1 MEPLKEWVAERIL
14 LGRLEDGRRDIEG
27 LLVAPPEHEALGSP
41 GLGLVDERLR
51 AERLEGGEPLGEQ
64 VQRLVEATRAGSDP
78 GEVRGRERDA
88 DEVLRGPPDSPR
100 LEEERLG
107 LLELALVG
115 DDLALV
121 VLRARDV
128 DDVARTLAQLAAPPV
143 ELRGLVPAARVVGLD
158 SEVVDE
164 VGLEDEIAGLLEHG
178 QRQIGVLLIP
188 LAERQAVE
196 VEQVVSVAECG
207 PVARE
212 LGMLGGAFAP
222 IDALVEASLPELDS
236 GRRELEL
243 HAAGDP
249 VFPCGGIQRLE
260 PTAVPVERLGIAS
273 EALTEDSLLA
283 HQTRAHEPV
292 LGQLTREAVG
302 VPGLLVTRRELADIA
317 KCFGDVCHLGRR
329 QLEVLGRDERALEEL
344 GRVDVRRPALGQV
357 ADRCGVAPSTL
368 VVLRVQEMER
378 EEGRKLRSVCSGPL
392 LERRADPPVDLAPA
406 AEGEALVRDR
416 SEEVVPEA
424 QLVRPLP
431 GHEPPRRRQRSRSPM
446 SSSSSARTSASRSS
460 SKRAPRTEALRRRKR
475 SPGSSVSIRVV
486 ISVSTVSGS
495 AAAPPAAR
503 VAATSSRTKSGL
515 PPERAET
522 SPSSSSERATSPAA
536 ESASRAVSSLQSA
549 EISMSRCPSPGSST
563 NGRPCGRHGSCLVQQ
578 PGGCGVVRSC
588 ADDRGG
594 GVHHLRQPRLHRIR
608 GDGPRD
614 RWGCGG
620 ELSRAC
626 VFASRWLAERHR
638 HRTRRVLWD
647 A

>member
-1 MEPLKEWVAERIL
+1 MEPLEEWVAERIL

-178 QRQIGVLLIP
+178 QRQNGVLLIP

-392 LERRADPPVDLAPA
+392 LER
-406 AEGEALVRDR
+406 
-416 SEEVVPEA
+416 
-424 QLVRPLP
+424 PLP

-475 SPGSSVSIRVV
+475 SPGSSVSLRVV
-486 ISVSTVSGS
+486 ISVSPVSGS

-522 SPSSSSERATSPAA
+522 SRAA
-536 ESASRAVSSLQSA
+536 
-549 EISMSRCPSPGSST
+549 
-563 NGRPCGRHGSCLVQQ
+563 
-578 PGGCGVVRSC
+578 
-588 ADDRGG
+588 
-594 GVHHLRQPRLHRIR
+594 PR
-608 GDGPRD
+608 
-614 RWGCGG
+614 
-620 ELSRAC
+620 
-626 VFASRWLAERHR
+626 
-638 HRTRRVLWD
+638 
-647 A
+647 

>member
-1 MEPLKEWVAERIL
+1 MEPLEEWVAERIL

-128 DDVARTLAQLAAPPV
+128 DDV
-143 ELRGLVPAARVVGLD
+143 
-158 SEVVDE
+158 
-164 VGLEDEIAGLLEHG
+164 
-178 QRQIGVLLIP
+178 
-188 LAERQAVE
+188 
-196 VEQVVSVAECG
+196 
-207 PVARE
+207 
-212 LGMLGGAFAP
+212 GGTFAP

-344 GRVDVRRPALGQV
+344 GRVDVRRPALGQL

-522 SPSSSSERATSPAA
+522 SRAA
-536 ESASRAVSSLQSA
+536 
-549 EISMSRCPSPGSST
+549 
-563 NGRPCGRHGSCLVQQ
+563 
-578 PGGCGVVRSC
+578 
-588 ADDRGG
+588 
-594 GVHHLRQPRLHRIR
+594 PR
-608 GDGPRD
+608 
-614 RWGCGG
+614 
-620 ELSRAC
+620 
-626 VFASRWLAERHR
+626 
-638 HRTRRVLWD
+638 
-647 A
+647 

>member
-1 MEPLKEWVAERIL
+1 MEPLEEWVAERIL

-212 LGMLGGAFAP
+212 L
-222 IDALVEASLPELDS
+222 
-236 GRRELEL
+236 EL
-243 HAAGDP
+243 HAAGGP

-260 PTAVPVERLGIAS
+260 PTAIPVERLGIAS

-317 KCFGDVCHLGRR
+317 KCF
-329 QLEVLGRDERALEEL
+329 
-344 GRVDVRRPALGQV
+344 
-357 ADRCGVAPSTL
+357 
-368 VVLRVQEMER
+368 
-378 EEGRKLRSVCSGPL
+378 
-392 LERRADPPVDLAPA
+392 
-406 AEGEALVRDR
+406 
-416 SEEVVPEA
+416 
-424 QLVRPLP
+424 
-431 GHEPPRRRQRSRSPM
+431 
-446 SSSSSARTSASRSS
+446 
-460 SKRAPRTEALRRRKR
+460 
-475 SPGSSVSIRVV
+475 
-486 ISVSTVSGS
+486 
-495 AAAPPAAR
+495 
-503 VAATSSRTKSGL
+503 
-515 PPERAET
+515 
-522 SPSSSSERATSPAA
+522 
-536 ESASRAVSSLQSA
+536 
-549 EISMSRCPSPGSST
+549 
-563 NGRPCGRHGSCLVQQ
+563 
-578 PGGCGVVRSC
+578 
-588 ADDRGG
+588 
-594 GVHHLRQPRLHRIR
+594 
-608 GDGPRD
+608 
-614 RWGCGG
+614 
-620 ELSRAC
+620 
-626 VFASRWLAERHR
+626 
-638 HRTRRVLWD
+638 
-647 A
+647 